1 LTASDSMMTWDEVVR
16 AYDKTVVFD
25 DTTLLLIMFGILF
38 FLTVSSFIVCQ
49 EFWLSFG
56 VSAIITALLIAPL
69 TFHFV
74 DNKEKSL
81 RQEWVKKHAIPFIEE
96 LPTQKIVVDKYF
108 ITNEE
113 SHSSFF
119 TEKEDFKTMRIQ
131 GKNGNGEPVDLILN
145 VKIQPKKNIQKPY
158 VIYKKLKKDLPYK
171 FKKGYYNAVLF
182 VPEDNR

>member
-1 LTASDSMMTWDEVVR
+1 
-16 AYDKTVVFD
+16 
-25 DTTLLLIMFGILF
+25 
-38 FLTVSSFIVCQ
+38 
-49 EFWLSFG
+49 
-56 VSAIITALLIAPL
+56 L

-131 GKNGNGEPVDLILN
+131 GKNENGEPVDLILN

-182 VPEDNR
+182 VPKDNH